1 MEALSLALQT
11 EALKEALHFIR
22 AGERSVVVFDLDG
35 TLFDN
40 RPRTLA
46 ILNQAADSWAAQHPE
61 AARAVRSLRFTELGY
76 LATEALERVGVE
88 RALIE
93 QAVQLWRERF
103 FTDSVLCHDVPLAGA
118 VTFAKACYEAGANLA
133 YLTGRDLPN
142 MALGT
147 FGSLRDAGFPIGV
160 AGTELILKPDFETP
174 DLTFKRDIIPEITR
188 LGRVAATFDNEPG
201 NCNAFADMF
210 PEGHHFMMLT
220 QYAPNPPPLKGNVA
234 VIEDFQ
240 MES

>member
-11 EALKEALHFIR
+11 EALRKVLHSIR
-22 AGERSVVVFDLDG
+22 AGERPVVIFDLDG

-46 ILNQAADSWAAQHPE
+46 ILNQAADGWAARDPE

-76 LATEALERVGVE
+76 LASETLEQVGVD
-88 RALIE
+88 RTLIE
-93 QAVQLWRERF
+93 EAVQLWRERF
-103 FTDSVLCHDVPLAGA
+103 FTDDILSHDVPLAGA
-118 VTFAKACYEAGANLA
+118 VSFAKACYEAGANLA

-147 FGSLRDAGFPIGV
+147 FRSLRDAGFPIGLP
-160 AGTELILKPDFETP
+160 GTELVLKPDFETP
-174 DLTFKRDIIPEITR
+174 DLTFKRDITPEITR

-201 NCNAFADMF
+201 NCNAFAEMF

-220 QYAPNPPPLKGNVA
+220 QYAPNPPPLKDGVA
-234 VIEDFQ
+234 VIQDFR